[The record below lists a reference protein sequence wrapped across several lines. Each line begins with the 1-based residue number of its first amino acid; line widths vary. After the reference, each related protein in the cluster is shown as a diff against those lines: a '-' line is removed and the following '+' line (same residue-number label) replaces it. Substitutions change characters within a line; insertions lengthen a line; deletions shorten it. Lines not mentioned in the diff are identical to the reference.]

1 VTPPSRGAPSARA
14 CSDVRDVGVAWA
26 ATAGARGGVSTA
38 TVSLALR
45 KPEARTDE
53 EWRRT
58 ACQVYVDIY
67 VEASMGQVTLYM
79 DEDTLGRMRAAAE
92 AAGMSMSAWL
102 AQLVRERTRTEWPRD
117 VAALAGAWR
126 SMPIAEELRGDQ
138 PPDIAR
144 ETL

>member
-1 VTPPSRGAPSARA
+1 
-14 CSDVRDVGVAWA
+14 
-26 ATAGARGGVSTA
+26 
-38 TVSLALR
+38 
-45 KPEARTDE
+45 
-53 EWRRT
+53 
-58 ACQVYVDIY
+58 
-67 VEASMGQVTLYM
+67 MGQVTLYM

-126 SMPIAEELRGDQ
+126 CMPSAEELRDDE
-138 PPDIAR
+138 PADTAR